1 MNTKFKKWIV
11 RKLNRPGFTGES
23 ICWENRAMNTQK
35 RYSPEF
41 RERAVRLVLEHKDK
55 YPSEWAALTS
65 IAEKMGCT
73 AETLRNWLRR
83 TELDPAQAPRR
94 QPR

>member
-1 MNTKFKKWIV
+1 
-11 RKLNRPGFTGES
+11 
-23 ICWENRAMNTQK
+23 MNTQK

-83 TELDPAQAPRR
+83 AEVDQRPVASRVEQEKRELKRANEILRKASAFFAQAELDRLPK
-94 QPR
+94 